1 MLALANLSAV
11 PNQRAWRQGVPAAY
25 FTKYAN
31 IDAAIEN
38 ARFITGHDVGAVAR
52 FPGRLFSMLDFV
64 QWGEVYGYRDCE
76 SLLVMHQDPE
86 LLLVTKR
93 CRSSAVMR
101 SFRDG
106 YDLHEPLRTG
116 GHDLAFL
123 FQTLE
128 HLYDPVR
135 GLAMV
140 RDALRPGGVV
150 FTSVPALNHVHM
162 EPVFYTMPSPWGLA
176 MWCGLAG
183 LQVVA
188 VGQYGSKQNIENIA
202 EYTTWW
208 PRWQTYYKK
217 ERVPQMINDPDRPC
231 DVWVLAKR
239 PEYS

>member
-1 MLALANLSAV
+1 MGGAALLALANLSAV

-31 IDAAIEN
+31 VDAAIEN
-38 ARFITGHDVGAVAR
+38 ARSITGHDVGAVAR

-64 QWGEVYGYRDCE
+64 QWGEAYGYRDCE

-93 CRSSAVMR
+93 CRASATMR

-106 YDLHEPLRTG
+106 
-116 GHDLAFL
+116 
-123 FQTLE
+123 
-128 HLYDPVR
+128 YDPVR

-183 LQVVA
+183 LQVLA
-188 VGQYGSKQNIENIA
+188 IGQYGSKQNIENIA
-202 EYTTWW
+202 EHTTWW